1 MSGACVRRTHAYTS
15 RSKHRRDGGFSYNPL
30 SSSLLSSSLLPAMPL
45 QSRCATLNAAIEQ
58 RANPSGAETK
68 SHGPDPGEFTD
79 TNKQQA
85 PASSRIT
92 GNRRSF
98 ASDALYQRSSSWKI
112 DR

>member
-15 RSKHRRDGGFSYNPL
+15 RSKHRRDGGFSYNP
-30 SSSLLSSSLLPAMPL
+30 LSSSLLPAMPL

>member
-1 MSGACVRRTHAYTS
+1 MPGACVRRTHAHTS
-15 RSKHRRDGGFSYNPL
+15 RSKQRRDAGFSYNPL
-30 SSSLLSSSLLPAMPL
+30 SSSLLSLLLPAMRL

-68 SHGPDPGEFTD
+68 SHGPDPGGFTD

-92 GNRRSF
+92 GNQRSF
-98 ASDALYQRSSSWKI
+98 ASEALYQRSLSWKI

>member
-1 MSGACVRRTHAYTS
+1 MPGACVRRTHAHTS

-30 SSSLLSSSLLPAMPL
+30 SSSSLLSLLLPEMRL

-85 PASSRIT
+85 PASFRIT
-92 GNRRSF
+92 GNRRLF
-98 ASDALYQRSSSWKI
+98 ASDAPYQRSLSWKI